1 MSNDNRPKVNVAQIV
16 HQHDEERHLMDYV
29 RVVYKRRWVAIPV
42 LLAVFTIGVINSYRT
57 TPLYRASTQLL
68 IEKDS
73 PKVGDLSTIFQQ
85 QDGWYNDDFYQTQYK
100 ILQSRTLARRTAA
113 TMKLDQHPAVR
124 EGVREVRTPWTVGG
138 AVRGAWGLATSLV
151 GGGSNGPGEP
161 ARAAQKDPDP
171 YMQYAGMV
179 LGSLG
184 ITPVRNS
191 RLVDISM
198 TATNPQLAAD
208 LANAH
213 ARAYIEQNLEYR
225 FSASKDATDWLEAQ
239 LAEQRKKVEA
249 SESDLQRYKEQHD
262 AVAVEDRQNIVVQR
276 LSDLNGAATKA
287 KTTRIEKEALYNQL
301 RSIQNNNALDSFP
314 AVLANEYIQRL
325 KGDLGDLQRQQA
337 QLADKYGDRH
347 PEMVKVRS
355 AIQSA
360 EAKLQIEIDKIVL
373 SVKSEFDTA
382 AAQERTLVG
391 ALEGGKSEALSLNRK
406 GIEFSVL
413 KRETESNRQVYEA
426 LLQRTKETGISGELK
441 ASNIRVVDSAEVP
454 GGPFLPR
461 RERDLTMAALSG
473 AVLALGLVFLFEY
486 LDNRIKSPQE
496 LRAQLNVPFLGMVPS
511 VDVSSG
517 TLLHDGVP
525 PNFAEAIRG
534 VRTNVL
540 FSSADEGVRVV
551 VVTSAGP
558 GEGKSLFSSNLS
570 VSLAQAG
577 QRVLHVDADMRRPRV
592 HAIFD
597 MAQEPGLSN
606 LLVGDCKPS
615 EAIRKT
621 SVLNLCV
628 LPAGMIPPNPAELL
642 GSKRCEEFFAT
653 LAQNFDWVIL
663 DSPPVL
669 AVADASILA
678 NTATGVVFVVGAD
691 QTSRQAARAALEQLQ
706 AVQAH
711 VIGAVLNRVDLEKNP
726 YYYSAYYR
734 KEYSRYYQQAP
745 RPSQPASRPGQPVSP
760 PSRG

>member
-1 MSNDNRPKVNVAQIV
+1 MSTEPRPKVNVAQLV

-42 LLAVFTIGVINSYRT
+42 FLAVFTLGAINSYRT

-68 IEKDS
+68 IEKDA

-85 QDGWYNDDFYQTQYK
+85 QEGWYNDEFFQTQYR
-100 ILQSRTLARRTAA
+100 IIQSRSLGRKTAEL
-113 TMKLDQHPAVR
+113 MKLDQHPALARASEPVR
-124 EGVREVRTPWTVGG
+124 APWTVRG
-138 AVRGAWGLATSLV
+138 AVAGAIGLAKSAV
-151 GGGSNGPGEP
+151 GAGEP
-161 ARAAQKDPDP
+161 AAPEARPVEDADP
-171 YMQYAGMV
+171 YSRYAGVV
-179 LGSLG
+179 LGALTV
-184 ITPVRNS
+184 TPVRNS

-198 TATNPQLAAD
+198 TSTDPRLAAD
-208 LANAH
+208 LANSH

-225 FSASKDATDWLEAQ
+225 FSASKEASEWLEAQ
-239 LAEQRKKVEA
+239 LAEQRKKVEE
-249 SESDLQRYKEQHD
+249 SEAELQRYKEQND

-276 LSDLNGAATKA
+276 LSDLNTAATRA

-301 RSIQNNNALDSFP
+301 RSIQNSNALDAFP
-314 AVLANEYIQRL
+314 AVLGNEYVQRL
-325 KGDLGDLQRQQA
+325 KGDLSDLQRQQA
-337 QLADKYGDRH
+337 QLSERYGDRH
-347 PEMVKVRS
+347 PEIIKVRS
-355 AIQSA
+355 AIQST
-360 EAKLQIEIDKIVL
+360 ETKLQLEIDKVVQ
-373 SVKSEFDTA
+373 SVKSEYDTA

-391 ALEGGKSEALSLNRK
+391 ALEGSKNEALRLNRK

-413 KRETESNRQVYEA
+413 QREAESNRQVYEA

-441 ASNIRVVDSAEVP
+441 ASNIRVVDPAEVP
-454 GGPFLPR
+454 QAPFLPR
-461 RERDLTMAALSG
+461 RQQDLTTAAFSG
-473 AVLALGLVFLFEY
+473 LVLALGLVFLFEY

-496 LRAQLNVPFLGMVPS
+496 LRAHLNVPFLGMVPAI
-511 VDVSSG
+511 DVAKSG

-540 FSSADEGVRVV
+540 FSSAEEGVRVV

-558 GEGKSLFSSNLS
+558 GEGKSLFSSNLA

-597 MAQEPGLSN
+597 LAQEPGLSN

-621 SVLNLCV
+621 PVANLCV
-628 LPAGMIPPNPAELL
+628 LPAGMVPPNPAELL
-642 GSKRCEEFFAT
+642 GSKRCEEFLAT
-653 LAQNFDWVIL
+653 LGQTFDWVIL

-669 AVADASILA
+669 AVADASIMA

-691 QTSRQAARAALEQLQ
+691 QTSRQAARAALEQLE

-734 KEYSRYYQQAP
+734 KEYSRYYAKATHQP
-745 RPSQPASRPGQPVSP
+745 RA
-760 PSRG
+760 

>member
-1 MSNDNRPKVNVAQIV
+1 MSTDNRAKVNVAQLV
-16 HQHDEERHLMDYV
+16 HQHEDERHLMDYV
-29 RVVYKRRWVAIPV
+29 RVVYKRRWVALPV
-42 LLAVFTIGVINSYRT
+42 FLAVFTVGAINSYRT
-57 TPLYRASTQLL
+57 TPMYRASTQIL
-68 IEKDS
+68 IEKDA
-73 PKVGDLSTIFQQ
+73 PKVGDLSTIFQST
-85 QDGWYNDDFYQTQYK
+85 DGWYNDDFYQTQYR
-100 ILQSRTLARRTAA
+100 ILQSRSLARKTAEA
-113 TMKLDQHPAVR
+113 MKLDQHPALA
-124 EGVREVRTPWTVGG
+124 GPQKEVRGPWTIRRAIAGTI
-138 AVRGAWGLATSLV
+138 GLVKSLAGV
-151 GGGSNGPGEP
+151 EP
-161 ARAAQKDPDP
+161 APAKAPAEAEPDQDP
-171 YMQYAGMV
+171 YASHAGVV
-179 LGSLG
+179 LGSLSVA
-184 ITPVRNS
+184 PVRNS
-191 RLVDISM
+191 RLVDITM
-198 TATNPQLAAD
+198 TSTDPQLAAD

-213 ARAYIEQNLEYR
+213 ARTYIEQNLEYR
-225 FSASKDATDWLEAQ
+225 FSASKEATEWLEAQ
-239 LAEQRKKVEA
+239 LAEQRRKVEA
-249 SESDLQRYKEQHD
+249 SESELQRYKEQHD

-276 LSDLNGAATKA
+276 LADLNSAATKA
-287 KTTRIEKEALYNQL
+287 KTSRIEKEALYNQL
-301 RSIQNNNALDSFP
+301 RSIQNSNALDAFP
-314 AVLANEYIQRL
+314 AVLGNEYIQKL
-325 KGDLGDLQRQQA
+325 KGDLGDLQRQRA
-337 QLADKYGDRH
+337 QLSERYGDRH
-347 PEMVKVRS
+347 PEMVKVQS
-355 AIQSA
+355 AIQAA
-360 EAKLQIEIDKIVL
+360 ESKLQIEIDRIVQ
-373 SVKSEFDTA
+373 SVKTEYETS

-391 ALEGGKSEALSLNRK
+391 ALEGQKAEALRLNRK

-413 KRETESNRQVYEA
+413 QRDAESNRQVYEA
-426 LLQRTKETGISGELK
+426 LLQRTKETGISGERK
-441 ASNIRVVDSAEVP
+441 ASNIRVVDPAEVP
-454 GGPFLPR
+454 GAPFLPR
-461 RERDLTMAALSG
+461 RQQDLTTAAFSG
-473 AVLALGLVFLFEY
+473 LVLALGLVFLFEY

-511 VDVSSG
+511 IDATG
-517 TLLHDGVP
+517 GALLHEGVA

-540 FSSADEGVRVV
+540 FSSAEDGVRLI

-558 GEGKSLFSSNLS
+558 GEGKSMFSSNLA

-597 MAQEPGLSN
+597 LAQEPGLSN

-621 SVLNLCV
+621 SVQHLCV

-653 LAQNFDWVIL
+653 LGQNFDWVIL

-691 QTSRQAARAALEQLQ
+691 QTSRQAARAALEQLD

-734 KEYSRYYQQAP
+734 KEYARYYAQASHPP
-745 RPSQPASRPGQPVSP
+745 RA
-760 PSRG
+760 

>member
-1 MSNDNRPKVNVAQIV
+1 M
-16 HQHDEERHLMDYV
+16 
-29 RVVYKRRWVAIPV
+29 
-42 LLAVFTIGVINSYRT
+42 
-57 TPLYRASTQLL
+57 
-68 IEKDS
+68 
-73 PKVGDLSTIFQQ
+73 
-85 QDGWYNDDFYQTQYK
+85 
-100 ILQSRTLARRTAA
+100 
-113 TMKLDQHPAVR
+113 
-124 EGVREVRTPWTVGG
+124 
-138 AVRGAWGLATSLV
+138 TS
-151 GGGSNGPGEP
+151 
-161 ARAAQKDPDP
+161 
-171 YMQYAGMV
+171 
-179 LGSLG
+179 
-184 ITPVRNS
+184 
-191 RLVDISM
+191 
-198 TATNPQLAAD
+198 TNPQLASD

-213 ARAYIEQNLEYR
+213 ARAYIEQNLEFR

-249 SESDLQRYKEQHD
+249 SEAQLQRYKEQHD

-276 LSDLNGAATKA
+276 LADLNSVATKA

-301 RSIQNNNALDSFP
+301 KSIQNSNAIDSFP
-314 AVLANEYIQRL
+314 AVLGNEYVQKL
-325 KGDLGDLQRQQA
+325 KSDLGDLQRQQA
-337 QLADKYGDRH
+337 ELADKYGDRH

-355 AIQSA
+355 AIHSA
-360 EAKLQIEIDKIVL
+360 EAKLQIEIDKVVM
-373 SVKSEFDTA
+373 SVKSEYDTA

-391 ALEGGKSEALSLNRK
+391 ALEGGKAEALSLNRK

-413 KRETESNRQVYEA
+413 QRETESQVYEA

-441 ASNIRVVDSAEVP
+441 ASNIRVVDPAEVP
-454 GGPFLPR
+454 GDAFLPR
-461 RERDLTMAALSG
+461 RQQDLTTAGFSG
-473 AVLALGLVFLFEY
+473 LVLALGLVFLFEY

-511 VDVSSG
+511 IDVKAG
-517 TLLHDGVP
+517 ALLQDGVP

-540 FSSADEGVRVV
+540 FSSAEEGVRVI

-558 GEGKSLFSSNLS
+558 GEGKSMFSSNLS

-597 MAQEPGLSN
+597 IAQEPGLSN

-615 EAIRKT
+615 EAIRK
-621 SVLNLCV
+621 SPVQNLCV

-642 GSKRCEEFFAT
+642 GSKRCEDFFAT
-653 LAQNFDWVIL
+653 LGQNFDWVIL

-691 QTSRQAARAALEQLQ
+691 QTSRQAARAALEQLE

-734 KEYSRYYQQAP
+734 KEYSRYYQQAT
-745 RPSQPASRPGQPVSP
+745 RPTQS
-760 PSRG
+760 

>member
-1 MSNDNRPKVNVAQIV
+1 MSIDNRQKVNVAQLV

-29 RVVYKRRWVAIPV
+29 RVVYKRRWVALPV
-42 LLAVFTIGVINSYRT
+42 FLGVLAIGAINSYRT
-57 TPLYRASTQLL
+57 TPLYRATTQIL
-68 IEKDS
+68 IEKDT

-85 QDGWYNDDFYQTQYK
+85 QDGWYNDEFYQTQYR
-100 ILQSRTLARRTAA
+100 ILQSRSLARKTAEA
-113 TMKLDQHPAVR
+113 MKLDGHPKLGTATRPVR
-124 EGVREVRTPWTVGG
+124 GPWTI
-138 AVRGAWGLATSLV
+138 RGAIAGTIGFVKSAAGV
-151 GGGSNGPGEP
+151 APEP
-161 ARAAQKDPDP
+161 QAAGRAPEDADPFAK
-171 YMQYAGMV
+171 YAGVV
-179 LGSLG
+179 LSSLSVL
-184 ITPVRNS
+184 PVRNS

-198 TATNPQLAAD
+198 TSTDPQFAAQ

-213 ARAYIEQNLEYR
+213 ARTYIEQNLEYR
-225 FSASKDATDWLEAQ
+225 FSASKEASAWLESQ
-239 LAEQRKKVEA
+239 LAEQRKKVEE
-249 SESDLQRYKEQHD
+249 SEAALQRYKEQHD

-276 LSDLNGAATKA
+276 LADLNSAATRA

-301 RSIQNNNALDSFP
+301 RSIQNSNAIDSFP
-314 AVLANEYIQRL
+314 AVLGNEYVQKL
-325 KGDLGDLQRQQA
+325 KGDLADLQQQQA
-337 QLADKYGDRH
+337 QLADRYGDRH

-355 AIQSA
+355 AIQAS
-360 EAKLQIEIDKIVL
+360 ESKLQIEIDKVVQ
-373 SVKSEFDTA
+373 SVKSDYETA
-382 AAQERTLVG
+382 LAQERTFVG
-391 ALEGGKSEALSLNRK
+391 ALEGGKNEALSLNRK

-413 KRETESNRQVYEA
+413 QRDAESNRQVYEA

-441 ASNIRVVDSAEVP
+441 ASNIRVVDAAEVP
-454 GGPFLPR
+454 GVPFLPR
-461 RERDLTMAALSG
+461 RQQDLTTAAFSG
-473 AVLALGLVFLFEY
+473 LVLALGLVFLFEY

-511 VDVSSG
+511 IDVKSSG
-517 TLLHDGVP
+517 TLLHEGVP

-540 FSSADEGVRVV
+540 FSSAEEGTRIV

-558 GEGKSLFSSNLS
+558 GEGKSMFSSNLA

-597 MAQEPGLSN
+597 VAQEPGLSN

-615 EAIRKT
+615 ESIRKT
-621 SVLNLCV
+621 GVQNLCV

-642 GSKRCEEFFAT
+642 GSKRCDEFFVS
-653 LAQNFDWVIL
+653 LRQSFDWVIL

-678 NTATGVVFVVGAD
+678 NTASGVVFVVGAD
-691 QTSRQAARAALEQLQ
+691 QTSRQAARAALEQLE

-734 KEYSRYYQQAP
+734 KEYSRYYAQAT
-745 RPSQPASRPGQPVSP
+745 P
-760 PSRG
+760 PTRG

>member
-1 MSNDNRPKVNVAQIV
+1 MSTENRQKVNVAQLV

-42 LLAVFTIGVINSYRT
+42 FLGVLAVGAINSYRT
-57 TPLYRASTQLL
+57 TPLYRASTQIL

-85 QDGWYNDDFYQTQYK
+85 QDSWNSDEFYQTQYR
-100 ILQSRTLARRTAA
+100 ILQSRSLARKTAETMHLDNHPKIGAA
-113 TMKLDQHPAVR
+113 TQPVR
-124 EGVREVRTPWTVGG
+124 GPWTV
-138 AVRGAWGLATSLV
+138 RGAIAGTIVFVKSAV
-151 GGGSNGPGEP
+151 GIEPTAEP
-161 ARAAQKDPDP
+161 APKPKVDDDP
-171 YMQYAGMV
+171 YAKYVGVV
-179 LGSLG
+179 LGSLSVN
-184 ITPVRNS
+184 PVRNS

-198 TATNPQLAAD
+198 TSTDPQFAAE

-213 ARAYIEQNLEYR
+213 ARTYIEQNLEYR
-225 FSASKDATDWLEAQ
+225 FSASKEATSWLESQ

-249 SESDLQRYKEQHD
+249 SEAELQRYKEQHD

-276 LSDLNGAATKA
+276 LADLNSAATKA

-301 RSIQNNNALDSFP
+301 KSIQNSNALDSFP
-314 AVLANEYIQRL
+314 AVLGNDYIQKL
-325 KGDLGDLQRQQA
+325 KVDLGDMQRQQA
-337 QLADKYGDRH
+337 ELSEKYGDRH

-355 AIQSA
+355 SIQSA
-360 EAKLQIEIDKIVL
+360 EAKLQVEIDKVVQ
-373 SVKSEFDTA
+373 SVKSDYETA
-382 AAQERTLVG
+382 LAQERTFVG
-391 ALEGGKSEALSLNRK
+391 ALEGGKAEALSLNRK

-413 KRETESNRQVYEA
+413 QRDAESNRQVYES

-441 ASNIRVVDSAEVP
+441 ASNIRVVDPAEVP
-454 GGPFLPR
+454 ASPFLPR
-461 RERDLTMAALSG
+461 RQQDLTTAAFSG
-473 AVLALGLVFLFEY
+473 LVLALGLVFLFEY

-511 VDVSSG
+511 IDVKTSG

-540 FSSADEGVRVV
+540 FSSAEEGVRII

-558 GEGKSLFSSNLS
+558 GEGKSMFSSNLA

-597 MAQEPGLSN
+597 VAQEPGLSN

-621 SVLNLCV
+621 PVQNLCV

-642 GSKRCEEFFAT
+642 GSKRCDEFFNS
-653 LAQNFDWVIL
+653 LRQSFDWVIL

-678 NTATGVVFVVGAD
+678 NTASGVVFVVGAD
-691 QTSRQAARAALEQLQ
+691 QTSRQAARAAIEQLD

-711 VIGAVLNRVDLEKNP
+711 IIGAVLNRVDLEKNP

-734 KEYSRYYQQAP
+734 KEYSRYYAQASP
-745 RPSQPASRPGQPVSP
+745 RS
-760 PSRG
+760 

>member
-1 MSNDNRPKVNVAQIV
+1 MSNDNRSKVNVAQLV
-16 HQHDEERHLMDYV
+16 HQHEEERHLMDYV
-29 RVVYKRRWVAIPV
+29 RVIYKRRWVAIPV
-42 LLAVFTIGVINSYRT
+42 FLTVLVIGAINSYRT
-57 TPLYRASTQLL
+57 TPLYRASTQIL

-73 PKVGDLSTIFQQ
+73 PKVGDLSTIFKQN
-85 QDGWYNDDFYQTQYK
+85 DGWYNDDFYQTQYR
-100 ILQSRTLARRTAA
+100 ILQSRSLGRKTAEAMRLEKHPALARG
-113 TMKLDQHPAVR
+113 P
-124 EGVREVRTPWTVGG
+124 EEVRAPWTIRGTVAG
-138 AVRGAWGLATSLV
+138 AVGFVKSL
-151 GGGSNGPGEP
+151 GGSAPSEQP
-161 ARAAQKDPDP
+161 DKAAAKDVDP
-171 YMQYAGMV
+171 YGRYADIV
-179 LGSLG
+179 LGALDVV
-184 ITPVRNS
+184 PVRNS

-198 TATNPQLAAD
+198 TSTNPQLASD

-213 ARAYIEQNLEYR
+213 ARAYIEQNLEFR

-249 SESDLQRYKEQHD
+249 SEAQLQRYKEQHD

-276 LSDLNGAATKA
+276 LADLNSVATRA

-301 RSIQNNNALDSFP
+301 RSIQNSNAIDSFP
-314 AVLANEYIQRL
+314 AVLGNDYVQKL
-325 KGDLGDLQRQQA
+325 KSDLGDLQRQQA
-337 QLADKYGDRH
+337 ELADKYGDRH

-355 AIQSA
+355 AINSA
-360 EAKLQIEIDKIVL
+360 EAKLQIEIDKVVM
-373 SVKSEFDTA
+373 SVKSEYDTA

-391 ALEGGKSEALSLNRK
+391 ALEGGKAEALSLNRK

-413 KRETESNRQVYEA
+413 QRETESNRQVYEA

-441 ASNIRVVDSAEVP
+441 ASNIRVVDPAEVP
-454 GGPFLPR
+454 GSPFLPR
-461 RERDLTMAALSG
+461 RQQDLTTAAFSG
-473 AVLALGLVFLFEY
+473 LVLALGLVFLFEY

-511 VDVSSG
+511 IDVKSG
-517 TLLHDGVP
+517 ALLQDGVP

-540 FSSADEGVRVV
+540 FSSAEEGVRVI

-558 GEGKSLFSSNLS
+558 GEGKSMFSSNLS

-597 MAQEPGLSN
+597 IAQEPGLSN

-621 SVLNLCV
+621 PVQNLCV

-642 GSKRCEEFFAT
+642 GSKRCEDFFAT
-653 LAQNFDWVIL
+653 LGQNFDWVIL

-691 QTSRQAARAALEQLQ
+691 QTSRQAARAALEQLE

-734 KEYSRYYQQAP
+734 KEYSRYYQQA
-745 RPSQPASRPGQPVSP
+745 SRPTRS
-760 PSRG
+760 